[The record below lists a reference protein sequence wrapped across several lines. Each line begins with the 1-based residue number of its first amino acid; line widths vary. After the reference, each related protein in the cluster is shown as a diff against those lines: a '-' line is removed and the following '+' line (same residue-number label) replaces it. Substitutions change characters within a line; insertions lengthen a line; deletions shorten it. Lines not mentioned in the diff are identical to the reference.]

1 MTASVDR
8 NPFGSSSM
16 SAVVWVKCAA
26 IAASLA
32 SRTAA
37 TSNTTGRASSSR
49 GRSLSFPN
57 SSSQIGYSRVLGWAL
72 ARLRPSFA
80 KRHDARW
87 SQWGSRRQGNKA
99 KAGLNSVIISA
110 NWATLLSHTGEPR
123 AGMAASGSAR
133 KLVSA
138 SSTFRRRNA
147 STASS
152 ARRATKR
159 LRGQVRE
166 PGCDAPP
173 SVTKTKQKAVPV
185 RANVATRPP
194 QPSDSSSG
202 WGATTNTLLWG
213 KAASD
218 ASLVSTYG
226 SGPKD
231 HWRRQLLLLPAPR
244 LGSVASDKY
253 GGRV

>member
-1 MTASVDR
+1 
-8 NPFGSSSM
+8 M
-16 SAVVWVKCAA
+16 SAVVCVVCAA

-32 SRTAA
+32 SRAAA

-49 GRSLSFPN
+49 GRSLSSPN
-57 SSSQIGYSRVLGWAL
+57 SSSQIGYSRILRWAL
-72 ARLRPSFA
+72 ASLIPSFA

-87 SQWGSRRQGNKA
+87 SQWGSRRQGNKT

-110 NWATLLSHTGEPR
+110 TCATLLSHTGEPR
-123 AGMAASGSAR
+123 AGMAASGSAK

-138 SSTFRRRNA
+138 SPTFTPRNA

-152 ARRATKR
+152 LRQATKR
-159 LRGQVRE
+159 SRGQVRE

-185 RANVATRPP
+185 SANVATRPP

-213 KAASD
+213 KAAID
-218 ASLVSTYG
+218 ASLVSTDD
-226 SGPKD
+226 SGPKY
-231 HWRRQLLLLPAPR
+231 HWRPQLRPLPTPR
-244 LGSVASDKY
+244 LGWAASDKY
-253 GGRV
+253 EGRV